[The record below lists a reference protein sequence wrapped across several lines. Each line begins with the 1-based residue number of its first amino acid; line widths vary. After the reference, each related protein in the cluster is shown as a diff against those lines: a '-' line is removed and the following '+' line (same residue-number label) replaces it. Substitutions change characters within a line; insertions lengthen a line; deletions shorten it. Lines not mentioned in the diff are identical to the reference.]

1 MPPDKY
7 QRTGKNNIELRV
19 PAFSGM
25 IAIWNNMIVNCVYVP
40 FYLSKKVG
48 CVVDL
53 FNLDGQL
60 LTSLQL
66 ENFIAFSGLNESGKL
81 YGNEIIGEYE
91 DVQIVVYSLK
101 TL

>member
-1 MPPDKY
+1 MLF
-7 QRTGKNNIELRV
+7 R
-19 PAFSGM
+19 S
-25 IAIWNNMIVNCVYVP
+25 
-40 FYLSKKVG
+40 SKKVG